1 MSNYFFQGSNQ
12 WTGSMI
18 LLHLFRTDEHKIP
31 FYQLLSFSICLSQ
44 PVKHMRWWVNRGSRC
59 RRSTRGRSKWGG
71 GEEAVGFS
79 VACRRANSCAGVG
92 APQLRRGSDIQI
104 WAGLPCGLGD
114 TLQPAPPPLY
124 SGPARSLGMALKKEI
139 KFPPESKAP

>member
-1 MSNYFFQGSNQ
+1 M
-12 WTGSMI
+12 
-18 LLHLFRTDEHKIP
+18 
-31 FYQLLSFSICLSQ
+31 
-44 PVKHMRWWVNRGSRC
+44 
-59 RRSTRGRSKWGG
+59 WGG

>member
-1 MSNYFFQGSNQ
+1 M
-12 WTGSMI
+12 
-18 LLHLFRTDEHKIP
+18 
-31 FYQLLSFSICLSQ
+31 
-44 PVKHMRWWVNRGSRC
+44 
-59 RRSTRGRSKWGG
+59 
-71 GEEAVGFS
+71 
-79 VACRRANSCAGVG
+79 ACRRANSCAGVG

-139 KFPPESKAP
+139 KFPQRAKLLKGVSVCLSAAWSVRDARGGPRRELH